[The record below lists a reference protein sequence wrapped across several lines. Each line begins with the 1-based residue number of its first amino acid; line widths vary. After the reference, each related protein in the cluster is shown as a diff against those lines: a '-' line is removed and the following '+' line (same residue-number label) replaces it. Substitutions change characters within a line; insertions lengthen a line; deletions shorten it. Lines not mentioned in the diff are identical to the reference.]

1 MNYSYFIYI
10 MIILVCLI
18 FLFIGI
24 KNKKKSQ
31 IVMSIFAVV
40 LVSMV
45 LYFEIEDAKAR
56 ELSDNIAKTK
66 ESNKIEA
73 DKTSQTDKELKDYSK
88 PTGENI
94 KHFISKDERDDILD
108 VQYSDLGEDKIA
120 VIKMNLPANFSNR
133 DTLKSGFIKA
143 KNVIKSVDSQYRKS
157 ITKYDFWFVGD
168 VVESNGDKE
177 QQKLLS
183 FEYLRNDINNID
195 LKYITNDDF
204 VGFAKNTYIHPAFSN

>member
-24 KNKKKSQ
+24 KNKKKCQ
-31 IVMSIFAVV
+31 IVLSIFAAV

-45 LYFEIEDAKAR
+45 LYFEIEDVKAR

-94 KHFISKDERDDILD
+94 KHFISKDERDDVLD

-143 KNVIKSVDSQYRKS
+143 KNVIKSVDSQYRES

-168 VVESNGDKE
+168 VVDSNGDKE

-204 VGFAKNTYIHPAFSN
+204 VGFAKKTYIHPAFSN

>member
-1 MNYSYFIYI
+1 MDYSYLIYI
-10 MIILVCLI
+10 ILIFVCLI
-18 FLFIGI
+18 FLFNGI
-24 KNKKKSQ
+24 KNRKKSL
-31 IVMSIFAVV
+31 IILSIFATA

-45 LYFEIEDAKAR
+45 LYFEFEDAKAR

-73 DKTSQTDKELKDYSK
+73 DKTNQTDKELNDYSK

-94 KHFISKDERDDILD
+94 KHFIRKDERDYVLD

-133 DTLKSGFIKA
+133 DTLTSGFIKA
-143 KNVIKSVDSQYRKS
+143 KNVIKSVDSQYKES

-168 VVESNGDKE
+168 VVDSNGDKE

>member
-1 MNYSYFIYI
+1 
-10 MIILVCLI
+10 
-18 FLFIGI
+18 
-24 KNKKKSQ
+24 
-31 IVMSIFAVV
+31 MSIFAAV

-45 LYFEIEDAKAR
+45 LYFEIEDVKAR

-94 KHFISKDERDDILD
+94 KHFISKDERDDVLD

-143 KNVIKSVDSQYRKS
+143 KNVIKSVDSQYRES

-168 VVESNGDKE
+168 VVDSNGDKE

-204 VGFAKNTYIHPAFSN
+204 VGFAKKTYIHPAFSN